1 MIRLNAARA
10 GIPRPLPTFSPVAE
24 ATPAERPG
32 MPAGR
37 AVVHRA
43 AAAIGTAVPAGPT
56 TAGDADGVTRD
67 GLVERGQRHRRRRRD
82 RRKAE
87 ANRKRRRKKHF
98 HGYFPFLTN
107 MPRRGG
113 GAWTQNIVAAWQQE
127 APVTSDGGAHG
138 ASE

>member
-37 AVVHRA
+37 TIVHRA
-43 AAAIGTAVPAGPT
+43 AAAVGTAMPAGAA
-56 TAGDADGVTRD
+56 TAGDADGVTRNR
-67 GLVERGQRHRRRRRD
+67 LVERGQRHRHRRRD

-87 ANRKRRRKKHF
+87 ANRKRRCKKHF
-98 HGYFPFLTN
+98 HGYLPFPYKYAATRQWR
-107 MPRRGG
+107 MDAKHCGG
-113 GAWTQNIVAAWQQE
+113 LAT
-127 APVTSDGGAHG
+127 
-138 ASE
+138 

>member
-1 MIRLNAARA
+1 
-10 GIPRPLPTFSPVAE
+10 
-24 ATPAERPG
+24 
-32 MPAGR
+32 MPAG
-37 AVVHRA
+37 A
-43 AAAIGTAVPAGPT
+43 A

-127 APVTSDGGAHG
+127 APVTSDGGANG
-138 ASE
+138 ASDADASGGASDASGDASDGANGVPSGLPRA